1 MNSILFIFAGCTA
14 ANVILGTVKTL
25 MTIKGG
31 KLNAAIWNA
40 LSFGLYSYIVVLT
53 ANAELTTATKIIV
66 TIICNLICVFGVK
79 WVEEKLQKD
88 SLWKFEITINKEHTE
103 TFKTILDGLNIPNNY
118 IDNIGKYTIFNV
130 YSKSKEES
138 KLIHELTEK
147 YKGKSFA
154 SETKLI

>member
-1 MNSILFIFAGCTA
+1 MNTVLIIFAACTA
-14 ANVILGTVKTL
+14 ANVILGTIKSL

-53 ANAELTTATKIIV
+53 ANAELSTATKVIV
-66 TIICNLICVFGVK
+66 TIICNLVCVFGVK

-88 SLWKFEITINKEHTE
+88 RLWKFEITFSNKYVEEIDNT
-103 TFKTILDGLNIPNNY
+103 LNVYNIPHNY
-118 IDNIGKYTIFNV
+118 NLISKWVVFNIFCATKKESETATLICSMYDGKM
-130 YSKSKEES
+130 
-138 KLIHELTEK
+138 
-147 YKGKSFA
+147 FA